1 MALRRVTGQEDG
13 SPEAENK
20 VEDENET
27 GVSIFLHAAIFTHIL
42 TH

>member
-13 SPEAENK
+13 SLEAENN